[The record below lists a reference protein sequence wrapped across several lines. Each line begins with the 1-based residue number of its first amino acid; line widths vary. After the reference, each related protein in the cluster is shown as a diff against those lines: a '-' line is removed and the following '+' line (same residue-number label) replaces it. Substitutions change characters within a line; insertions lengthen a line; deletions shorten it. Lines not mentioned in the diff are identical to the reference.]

1 MSAENKEYYL
11 ISFTKKGGNSTF
23 YSVADWDQP
32 FFKNTVEEVESEINE
47 FHPDD
52 RQDMGII
59 YYIDLN
65 KKENAKINNELVSK
79 LKKNTDKIKIN
90 TSDFSKLPRNSELK
104 KKSIDLK
111 YFASQQG
118 NYIIFQSFNRNNIV
132 GERLFSL
139 RSRQMLDGE
148 EFIILRED
156 ADVIYNTVDNKI
168 FFEKITAAKRIF
180 SGLTRYQREA
190 SVAEVESFLMN
201 EKLKVSPELTPV
213 KISLPNKKRIAET
226 LEKQADNEKKFK
238 GQDESFDYNKYYKDD
253 LEKCMGDIKD
263 YYPSMIKDGKVV
275 IENNKDL
282 EHFIHALNER
292 LYTTTR
298 SKEQRIATAVRKKD
312 S

>member
-1 MSAENKEYYL
+1 MSAKNKEYYL
-11 ISFTKKGGNSTF
+11 IAFTKKGGVPNF
-23 YSVADWDQP
+23 YSVAAWDKP
-32 FFKNTVEEVESEINE
+32 FFKNTIKEVESEITE

-52 RQDMGII
+52 RQDMGVI

-65 KKENAKINNELVSK
+65 KKENAKINNELVLK
-79 LKKNTDKIKIN
+79 VKKNTGEAKVN
-90 TSDFSKLPRNSELK
+90 TSDFSKLPSNSELK

-111 YFASQQG
+111 YFATQQD
-118 NYIIFQSFNRNNIV
+118 NYIIFQAFNKNNIV

-139 RSRQMLDGE
+139 KSRQMLDGE
-148 EFIILRED
+148 DFIILRED
-156 ADVIYNTVDNKI
+156 ADVIYNAVDNKI

-190 SVAEVESFLMN
+190 SIPEVEIFLMN

-226 LEKQADNEKKFK
+226 LENQADNEKKLK
-238 GQDESFDYNKYYKDD
+238 EQDETFDYNKYYEND
-253 LEKCMGDIKD
+253 LKKCMGDIKK
-263 YYPSMIKDGKVV
+263 YYPSMIKGGKVV

-292 LYTTTR
+292 LYTTSR